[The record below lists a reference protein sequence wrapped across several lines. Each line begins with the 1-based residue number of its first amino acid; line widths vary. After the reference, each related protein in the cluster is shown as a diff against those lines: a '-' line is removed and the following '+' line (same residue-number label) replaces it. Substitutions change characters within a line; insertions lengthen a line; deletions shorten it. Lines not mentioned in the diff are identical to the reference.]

1 MIKWMCLKRLDLIE
15 EIPGVTLGVLIVF
28 LVPVRIAQ
36 NLANCVEFCHFVGTD
51 DAPSSVHNECFVCI
65 VLYCLC

>member
-1 MIKWMCLKRLDLIE
+1 MCLKRLDLIE

-51 DAPSSVHNECFVCI
+51 DAPSSVQKVA
-65 VLYCLC
+65 